1 MSAADKA
8 GPGNRGV
15 SRVLKKLE
23 SSVNSQNWFVEIYNF
38 FFQKTYLNIFFLGM
52 RLIKCT
58 EQFTSVT
65 CHKKTLLN
73 Y

>member
-23 SSVNSQNWFVEIYNF
+23 SSVNSQNWFVTFYKTF
-38 FFQKTYLNIFFLGM
+38 FF
-52 RLIKCT
+52 
-58 EQFTSVT
+58 S
-65 CHKKTLLN
+65 
-73 Y
+73 

>member
-23 SSVNSQNWFVEIYNF
+23 SSVNSQNWFVKNYNF
-38 FFQKTYLNIFFLGM
+38 FLTGN
-52 RLIKCT
+52 
-58 EQFTSVT
+58 
-65 CHKKTLLN
+65 
-73 Y
+73 